1 MRLLLDT
8 NTCIE
13 ILRGRQATLLA
24 RYAMQARDDIALSAV
39 VRSELIAGALLS
51 TKAAENRQSAEKFCA
66 LFTCLPFDTQV
77 ADVHAELFAN
87 LRRAGTLIGAHDMMI
102 AATALAHGLAV
113 VTHNVGE
120 FGRVETLRVEDWQ
133 A

>member
-1 MRLLLDT
+1 VRLLLDT

-39 VRSELIAGALLS
+39 VRSELVAGALLS
-51 TKAAENRQSAEKFCA
+51 AKAEENRRSAEMFCE
-66 LFTCLPFDTQV
+66 LFPCLPFDTRV
-77 ADVHAELFAN
+77 ADIHADLYAN
-87 LRRAGTLIGAHDMMI
+87 LRRSGALIGAHDMMI
-102 AATALAHGLAV
+102 AATAIAHNLVV

-120 FGRVETLRVEDWQ
+120 FGRIEALRVEDWQ

>member
-1 MRLLLDT
+1 MKLLL
-8 NTCIE
+8 
-13 ILRGRQATLLA
+13 
-24 RYAMQARDDIALSAV
+24 
-39 VRSELIAGALLS
+39 
-51 TKAAENRQSAEKFCA
+51 
-66 LFTCLPFDTQV
+66 DTQV

-102 AATALAHGLAV
+102 AATALAHGLVV

-120 FGRVETLRVEDWQ
+120 FGRVEALRVEDWQ